1 MTDASTT
8 KSVTFQVLY
17 RIPFRYLYIPG
28 LYIALLGLFTL
39 GHALHTVFTHTDPG
53 GYYRFLIWLVLVSGF
68 LLTLAGTNLCLA
80 WHVFKDEKIPDLR
93 GKHIVMTDSE
103 KRTNKVLRSVARFVP
118 WRFAHIPG
126 VSLIVFGI
134 LVPIH
139 AFSLHRKRL
148 DATDWN
154 TMLQIHFRTLQG
166 VALQLAGF
174 IVCMGWYVLKSV
186 ELESTEG
193 TQQDY
198 RESRS
203 GAEQTRDK
211 HSKET

>member
-1 MTDASTT
+1 MIDASTT
-8 KSVTFQVLY
+8 NNVTFQVLY

-28 LYIALLGLFTL
+28 LYIALFGFFTL
-39 GHALHTVFTHTDPG
+39 GHALHTVFKHTDPG

-68 LLTLAGTNLCLA
+68 LPSLAGTNLYLA

-126 VSLIVFGI
+126 VSLIVLGI

-139 AFSLHRKRL
+139 TISLH
-148 DATDWN
+148 
-154 TMLQIHFRTLQG
+154 
-166 VALQLAGF
+166 
-174 IVCMGWYVLKSV
+174 
-186 ELESTEG
+186 
-193 TQQDY
+193 
-198 RESRS
+198 
-203 GAEQTRDK
+203 
-211 HSKET
+211 

>member
-1 MTDASTT
+1 
-8 KSVTFQVLY
+8 
-17 RIPFRYLYIPG
+17 
-28 LYIALLGLFTL
+28 
-39 GHALHTVFTHTDPG
+39 
-53 GYYRFLIWLVLVSGF
+53 
-68 LLTLAGTNLCLA
+68 
-80 WHVFKDEKIPDLR
+80 VFKDEKIPDLR

-174 IVCMGWYVLKSV
+174 IVCMGWYVFKSV

-211 HSKET
+211 HSMET

>member
-8 KSVTFQVLY
+8 HSVTFQVLY

-68 LLTLAGTNLCLA
+68 LLTLAGTNLCLV

-126 VSLIVFGI
+126 VSLIVLGI
-134 LVPIH
+134 FVPYH
-139 AFSLHRKRL
+139 TFSLHRKRS
-148 DATDWN
+148 DATDWD
-154 TMLQIHFRTLQG
+154 TLLQIHFRTLQG
-166 VALQLAGF
+166 VALQLAGS
-174 IVCMGWYVLKSV
+174 IVCMGWYVFKSV
-186 ELESTEG
+186 ELECTEG
-193 TQQDY
+193 AQQDY
-198 RESRS
+198 TEIRS
-203 GAEQTRDK
+203 GADQTKDK
-211 HSKET
+211 RSKET